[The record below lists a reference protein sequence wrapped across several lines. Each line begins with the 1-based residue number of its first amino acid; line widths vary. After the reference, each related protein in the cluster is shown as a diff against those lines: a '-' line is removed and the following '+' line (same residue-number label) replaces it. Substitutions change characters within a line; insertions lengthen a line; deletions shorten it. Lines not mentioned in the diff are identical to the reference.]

1 MIAVYIC
8 NMGKLIII
16 IICLLSGSISCS
28 GQISEHMKS
37 LIKDLEGLSTE
48 VYMDGEEPAV
58 GYGHHLCHTKYQ
70 WVRDL
75 EPGDEITAEMADLLF
90 DYDMLYL
97 VTPGIEKVKADLGP
111 DYPVNVYDVM
121 GSVIYNIGLAGLIR
135 SDFYRLFKK
144 GDYERAFTELL
155 MLKSRDRGVY
165 ERRKKELRVLLEN
178 YDFAQNKYRLR

>member
-8 NMGKLIII
+8 NMEKLIII

-75 EPGDEITAEMADLLF
+75 EPGDEITAEMADL
-90 DYDMLYL
+90 
-97 VTPGIEKVKADLGP
+97 GP

-121 GSVIYNIGLAGLIR
+121 GSVIYNIGLAGLIG

-178 YDFAQNKYRLR
+178 YDFAQNKYGLR